1 MAVSA
6 LHFAA
11 MLLIVG
17 LAIRMI
23 QYHWPDSPVGRALA
37 VIY

>member
-1 MAVSA
+1 MAISA

-11 MLLIVG
+11 MLALVG
-17 LAIRMI
+17 LTFRMI
-23 QYHWPDSPVGRALA
+23 QYQWPDSPVGRALA

>member
-11 MLLIVG
+11 MLLLVG
-17 LAIRMI
+17 LAFRMI
-23 QYHWPDSPVGRALA
+23 QYQWPDSPAGRALA

>member
-1 MAVSA
+1 VAISA
-6 LHFAA
+6 IHFAA

-17 LAIRMI
+17 LAFRMI
-23 QYHWPDSPVGRALA
+23 QYQWPESPVAKALA